1 VCAEIKYLAAKYPEF
16 NGCYFNEEAHN
27 ANPEWLVTFCEA
39 LIRHGLNRYHFDAM
53 CGYWTMTKE
62 LVALMAR
69 AGYGHFRFG
78 VESTSE
84 IVGKRIGK
92 TIHLERIE
100 ALLRWLKDAGIHSY
114 GTFQIGA
121 IGSTEETDLATLADL
136 RKWRDAGLMQKWQV
150 STSTPQPGTPF
161 YAQAKREG
169 WLVTDDL
176 DKYDGWN
183 AVLSYP
189 DYPAERIAAV
199 RQGAGL

>member
-1 VCAEIKYLAAKYPEF
+1 
-16 NGCYFNEEAHN
+16 
-27 ANPEWLVTFCEA
+27 
-39 LIRHGLNRYHFDAM
+39 
-53 CGYWTMTKE
+53 
-62 LVALMAR
+62 
-69 AGYGHFRFG
+69 
-78 VESTSE
+78 
-84 IVGKRIGK
+84 
-92 TIHLERIE
+92 
-100 ALLRWLKDAGIHSY
+100 LLRWLKDAGIHAY

-136 RKWRDAGLMQKWQV
+136 RTWRDAGLMQKWQV

-161 YAQAKREG
+161 YASAKKNG